1 MDEQNAAPPVSRRRF
16 LGGGVAAL
24 TAAAAAPI
32 AFNYASRGHG
42 DWWPDHVA
50 HAEHA
55 GDPSRHYHY
64 VRDQLVVAQDD
75 LSQLRRALGHRAG
88 MEATASLDE
97 LGLVLVQLHGA
108 RGGVPDLVDRLHHG
122 RDRTALWAA
131 PNHVLGPCSH
141 AHLSGSIPQPTT
153 ESLAPFAAGT
163 GPAAGA
169 GVTVA
174 VLDSGAALGHP
185 WFAGRVDGDI
195 EEPALDAR
203 GRLHC
208 NSGHG
213 TFVAGMVLRRAPG
226 ARVIAHQVFDDGMI
240 VDDFAVARRLLD
252 LAASDAKVVNLSIGG
267 YTHDDLGMVAISA
280 ALRHLFQRRP
290 DIVVVAAAGNDATN
304 KPCFPAAD
312 HRVVAVGAVL
322 QDGSGRWR
330 RACFSNYGPWVD
342 ACAPGV
348 GLLST
353 FVDHDGPLVPNE
365 VLTQCLGQLGGEDRM
380 PAGRFT
386 GWARWSGTSFAAPV
400 VAAQIAAAIAEGRS
414 GPEAVRHVLHAP
426 GAVRLENL
434 GTVVP

>member
-1 MDEQNAAPPVSRRRF
+1 MDDQNATSSAVSRRVF
-16 LGGGVAAL
+16 LGGGVVAL
-24 TAAAAAPI
+24 TAAAAPL

-42 DWWPDHVA
+42 DWWPDHIA
-50 HAEHA
+50 HAEHPD
-55 GDPSRHYHY
+55 DPGRHYHY
-64 VRDQLVVAQDD
+64 VRDQLVVAHDD
-75 LSQLRRALGHRAG
+75 LGELRGALGRRVG
-88 MEATASLDE
+88 VEEAVSLEE
-97 LGLVLVQLHGA
+97 LGLALVQLHDA
-108 RGGVPDLVDRLHHG
+108 RGQVPELVDRLHQG
-122 RDRTALWAA
+122 RDRAALWAA
-131 PNHVLGPCSH
+131 PNYVLGPCSH

-153 ESLAPFAAGT
+153 ESLAPFAAGA
-163 GPAAGA
+163 GAAAGA

-185 WFAGRVDGDI
+185 WFAGRVGGDL
-195 EEPALDAR
+195 EGAELDAR
-203 GRLHC
+203 GRLQC

-226 ARVIAHQVFDDGMI
+226 ARVTAHKVFDDGMI

-252 LAASDAKVVNLSIGG
+252 LAASDAKVVNLAIGG

-280 ALRHLFQRRP
+280 ALRHLFERRP

-312 HRVVAVGAVL
+312 HRVVAVGAVR

-353 FVDHDGPLVPNE
+353 FVDHDGPMVPNE

-400 VAAQIAAAIAEGRS
+400 VAAEIAVAIAEGRS
-414 GPEAVRHVLHAP
+414 GPEAARHVLHAP

>member
-1 MDEQNAAPPVSRRRF
+1 MDDQNAASPVSRRRF

-55 GDPSRHYHY
+55 DDPSRHYHY

-88 MEATASLDE
+88 VEATASLDE

-108 RGGVPDLVDRLHHG
+108 RGGVPELVDRLHHG
-122 RDRTALWAA
+122 RDRAALWAA
-131 PNHVLGPCSH
+131 PNHVLGPCTH

-153 ESLAPFAAGT
+153 ESLAPVTAGAGPPAGT
-163 GPAAGA
+163 

-185 WFAGRVDGDI
+185 WFAGRVDGEV

-203 GRLHC
+203 GRLQC

-226 ARVIAHQVFDDGMI
+226 ARVTAYQVFDDGMI

-322 QDGSGRWR
+322 QDRSGRWR

-400 VAAQIAAAIAEGRS
+400 MAAEITVAIAEGRS

>member
-1 MDEQNAAPPVSRRRF
+1 MDDQNAASPLSRRRF

-55 GDPSRHYHY
+55 DDPSRHYHY

-75 LSQLRRALGHRAG
+75 LNQLRRALGHRAAV
-88 MEATASLDE
+88 EATASLEE

-108 RGGVPDLVDRLHHG
+108 SGGVPQLVDRLHHG
-122 RDRTALWAA
+122 RDRAALWAA

-153 ESLAPFAAGT
+153 ESLAPFAGGA

-169 GVTVA
+169 RVTVA

-185 WFAGRVDGDI
+185 WFAGRVDGDV
-195 EEPALDAR
+195 EGPTLDAR

-213 TFVAGMVLRRAPG
+213 TFVAGVVLRRAPG
-226 ARVIAHQVFDDGMI
+226 ARVISYEVFDDGMI

-290 DIVVVAAAGNDATN
+290 DMVVVAAAGNDATN

-312 HRVVAVGAVL
+312 HRVVAVGAVRR
-322 QDGSGRWR
+322 DGSGRWR

-400 VAAQIAAAIAEGRS
+400 VAGEIAGAITEG
-414 GPEAVRHVLHAP
+414 
-426 GAVRLENL
+426 
-434 GTVVP
+434 

>member
-1 MDEQNAAPPVSRRRF
+1 MDDQNAASPVSRRSF

-32 AFNYASRGHG
+32 AFNYASGGHG
-42 DWWPDHVA
+42 DWWPEHVT
-50 HAEHA
+50 HA
-55 GDPSRHYHY
+55 GHADDPSRHYHY

-75 LSQLRRALGHRAG
+75 LSQLRRALSRRAG
-88 MEATASLDE
+88 VEAADSLDE
-97 LGLVLVQLHGA
+97 LGLALVQLHGT
-108 RGGVPDLVDRLHHG
+108 RGSVPDLVDKLHLG
-122 RDRTALWAA
+122 RDRAALWAA
-131 PNHVLGPCSH
+131 PNHVLGPCTH

-153 ESLAPFAAGT
+153 ESLAPFAAGA

-174 VLDSGAALGHP
+174 ILDSGAALGHA
-185 WFAGRVDGDI
+185 WFAGRVEGDI
-195 EEPALDAR
+195 EAPKLDAR
-203 GRLHC
+203 GRLQC

-213 TFVAGMVLRRAPG
+213 TFVVGMVLRRAPG
-226 ARVIAHQVFDDGMI
+226 ARVTAYQVFDDGMI
-240 VDDFAVARRLLD
+240 VDDFTVARRLLD

-280 ALRHLFQRRP
+280 ALRHLFEHRP
-290 DIVVVAAAGNDATN
+290 DTVVVAAAGNDATN

-312 HRVVAVGAVL
+312 HRVVAVGAVRP
-322 QDGSGRWR
+322 DGSGGWR

-365 VLTQCLGQLGGEDRM
+365 VLTQCIGHLGGEDRM
-380 PAGRFT
+380 PVGRFT

-414 GPEAVRHVLHAP
+414 GPEAVRRVLHAR